1 VDTLPPAWSHESAFY
16 PTQASFDAGGAGV
29 YEYVMDIMEDP
40 AVVRRKFLQLQRE
53 GWVDEAT
60 KEITVSFVM
69 YNAEQTT
76 GWFAR
81 VLLTF
86 QMGKGGFTKKLI
98 NVVTAPADAY
108 FHLETCLVDVFF
120 VYFLARMLI
129 KEVSRCREL
138 IAKDR
143 ILAYFRYDN
152 MVDFSCLALSGGSFV
167 LWMLQTQFG
176 LSARETLL
184 TVEETERDLFYGGT
198 DIGSFLNVTNGT
210 RGISR
215 FGEPEVVDLY
225 QQVFTHVDNIF
236 TMNRYMKYCMFFYSF
251 ALIFRFFKA
260 FAAQPRLAVVA
271 ETLSSAQTDIIHLFI
286 VLSTI
291 IFAFVLAALIMF
303 GGNLKEYSSITL
315 SLMSSFEILLGAFD
329 FDSMFKVNWVGAM
342 VWFISYQTILVLV
355 LMNMVLAIVMD
366 AYTEV
371 KASKAGAQEM
381 WMQAMELVRRHRQ
394 TQQQTRV
401 DLSYILDFWNA
412 HYDPEEEEEMKVV
425 VTTNGLLEVRNLPM
439 SQANRLLER
448 AKEYHAGPSPSEGW
462 GINTACR
469 ALIRINR
476 KLDALLASQDQ
487 IVLWQRELLDF
498 LRRKG
503 EKDRSQAEG
512 SIVPQIDSPKAPSSP
527 KAANGVTP
535 LSPKVAGNA
544 PTPLSPKVAGNAP
557 TPLSP
562 KAGPNE
568 HVEMGEVALDV
579 NLFDEDRP
587 KSHR

>member
-1 VDTLPPAWSHESAFY
+1 
-16 PTQASFDAGGAGV
+16 
-29 YEYVMDIMEDP
+29 
-40 AVVRRKFLQLQRE
+40 
-53 GWVDEAT
+53 
-60 KEITVSFVM
+60 
-69 YNAEQTT
+69 
-76 GWFAR
+76 
-81 VLLTF
+81 
-86 QMGKGGFTKKLI
+86 
-98 NVVTAPADAY
+98 
-108 FHLETCLVDVFF
+108 
-120 VYFLARMLI
+120 
-129 KEVSRCREL
+129 
-138 IAKDR
+138 
-143 ILAYFRYDN
+143 
-152 MVDFSCLALSGGSFV
+152 
-167 LWMLQTQFG
+167 
-176 LSARETLL
+176 
-184 TVEETERDLFYGGT
+184 
-198 DIGSFLNVTNGT
+198 
-210 RGISR
+210 
-215 FGEPEVVDLY
+215 
-225 QQVFTHVDNIF
+225 
-236 TMNRYMKYCMFFYSF
+236 MNRYMKYCMFFYSF

-448 AKEYHAGPSPSEGW
+448 AKEYHA
-462 GINTACR
+462 
-469 ALIRINR
+469 
-476 KLDALLASQDQ
+476 
-487 IVLWQRELLDF
+487 
-498 LRRKG
+498 
-503 EKDRSQAEG
+503 
-512 SIVPQIDSPKAPSSP
+512 
-527 KAANGVTP
+527 
-535 LSPKVAGNA
+535 
-544 PTPLSPKVAGNAP
+544 
-557 TPLSP
+557 
-562 KAGPNE
+562 
-568 HVEMGEVALDV
+568 
-579 NLFDEDRP
+579 
-587 KSHR
+587 